1 MQIKRFFKHIFTMPW
16 LVRRYFPA
24 VAMHNIQSALSESE
38 HTHSGEIRFVVEAA
52 LHPLQLIYG
61 VTPRQRAI
69 QLFAQ
74 LGIWDTEHNNGVLI
88 YLSLAD
94 RRVEVVGDRGIHGH
108 VGTDGWESICK
119 EMESAF
125 RQSHFEAGVL
135 QGIARI
141 TEVLQQHF
149 PANGANRNELPDEPL
164 IL

>member
-1 MQIKRFFKHIFTMPW
+1 MQMKRFFKHLLTAPW
-16 LVRRYFPA
+16 LVRRYFSA
-24 VAMHNIQSALSESE
+24 AAMHNIQAAIRDSELK
-38 HTHSGEIRFVVEAA
+38 HSGEIRFVVEAA
-52 LHPLQLIYG
+52 LHPLQLMHG
-61 VTPRQRAI
+61 VTSRQRAI
-69 QLFAQ
+69 ELFSQ

-88 YLSLAD
+88 YLLLAD
-94 RRVEVVGDRGIHGH
+94 RRVEVIGDRGIHGR

-141 TEVLQQHF
+141 AEVLQQHF
-149 PANGANRNELPDEPL
+149 PTNGANHNELPDEPL